1 MTEIPAENYA
11 RPWAPDTRDALPL
24 VGDERMILTAVL
36 DWHRQTFELK
46 CSGVPWK
53 RLSEKNIPPSG
64 LSLHGLVRHLAQ
76 VERWWF
82 RQQFASEDVPPL

>member
-11 RPWAPDTRDALPL
+11 QPWAPDTRDALPL

-36 DWHRQTFELK
+36 GWYRQTFELE
-46 CSGVPWK
+46 CSGVPRE

-64 LSLHGLVRHLAQ
+64 
-76 VERWWF
+76 
-82 RQQFASEDVPPL
+82 